1 MSVGSGD
8 YMVGAVDMVV
18 TPDETKA
25 YVADNQ
31 NDCLYEV
38 DIATGNRVEFSS
50 AGVGTGAGFTR
61 PYGVTVNPS
70 ATTAYVT
77 DVSDDAVY
85 AVDLSTGNRTV
96 VSDDSTGTGDTF
108 DYPAGIA
115 VNAADTKIYVSDT
128 GRDAIIEVDISTGNR
143 TVVSGDMMVGGSVG
157 TGPDLEYA
165 LRLSLSPDGSKA
177 YAVDDNTEYVV
188 EIDLSTGNRTNKVGV
203 WPDNTSAIRNG
214 LIKYFVPISATEG
227 YATSY
232 DLKALLKV
240 DLTDGSNYI
249 VSK

>member
-1 MSVGSGD
+1 
-8 YMVGAVDMVV
+8 
-18 TPDETKA
+18 
-25 YVADNQ
+25 
-31 NDCLYEV
+31 
-38 DIATGNRVEFSS
+38 
-50 AGVGTGAGFTR
+50 
-61 PYGVTVNPS
+61 
-70 ATTAYVT
+70 
-77 DVSDDAVY
+77 
-85 AVDLSTGNRTV
+85 
-96 VSDDSTGTGDTF
+96 
-108 DYPAGIA
+108 
-115 VNAADTKIYVSDT
+115 
-128 GRDAIIEVDISTGNR
+128 
-143 TVVSGDMMVGGSVG
+143 MVGGSVG